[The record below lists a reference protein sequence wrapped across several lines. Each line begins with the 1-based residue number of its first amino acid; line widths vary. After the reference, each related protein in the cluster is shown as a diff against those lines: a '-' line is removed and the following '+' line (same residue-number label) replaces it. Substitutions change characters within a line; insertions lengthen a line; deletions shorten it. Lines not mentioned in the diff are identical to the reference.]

1 MNLLPLAN
9 GLVSKEPTRVV
20 PRCEVKNH
28 SATVVCPRSL
38 LVTQLIF
45 RCQLSLSITLFW
57 WQKEYVLQLLSQ
69 WNMEKA
75 SGTSILV
82 TTDSTSNTE
91 TAFASPNW
99 KHIHCVTHTLDHY
112 RSLQYSK
119 CWHKVAKLFRSF
131 TIGQIKAER
140 EARGTSNS
148 LVYPWCS
155 QWWADRIQLWKSN

>member
-1 MNLLPLAN
+1 MWSQKSFCNCHLPLIYV
-9 GLVSKEPTRVV
+9 GYT
-20 PRCEVKNH
+20 
-28 SATVVCPRSL
+28 TD
-38 LVTQLIF
+38 I
-45 RCQLSLSITLFW
+45 SLSIVTKYYTILMAHFITSDFEQKSHT
-57 WQKEYVLQLLSQ
+57 WQKEYVLQFLSQ

-82 TTDSTSNTE
+82 TTDSTSNME

-140 EARGTSNS
+140 EARGNSNS
-148 LVYPWCS
+148 LVYPWSS